1 LEYRKNKSKIN
12 KVESAWFSDT
22 YKKED
27 IYRRK
32 KKGGFTLIEI
42 IAVIAIIGILATVI
56 LPKVNGYI
64 KEAKKVKVVDQC
76 RKVVMAVESYNLRHD
91 SSMSENTVISNAISN
106 KGVSK
111 YLEGV
116 ELNNINVSTTSL
128 KNCYEILNGAEF
140 DLIENTE
147 VLNPATITKTSDTI
161 TKSSDKDVK

>member
-1 LEYRKNKSKIN
+1 MECHKNKSKIN
-12 KVESAWFSDT
+12 KDESSWFSNT

-27 IYRRK
+27 FYIIK
-32 KKGGFTLIEI
+32 KKEGFTLIEI

-64 KEAKKVKVVDQC
+64 KEAKKVKVVDKC

-91 SSMSENTVISNAISN
+91 SSMSENTVVSNAISN

-116 ELNNINVSTTSL
+116 ELNNLNVSTTSL

-140 DLIENTE
+140 DLLENTE
-147 VLNPATITKTSDTI
+147 VLNPATITK
-161 TKSSDKDVK
+161 SSDKDVK